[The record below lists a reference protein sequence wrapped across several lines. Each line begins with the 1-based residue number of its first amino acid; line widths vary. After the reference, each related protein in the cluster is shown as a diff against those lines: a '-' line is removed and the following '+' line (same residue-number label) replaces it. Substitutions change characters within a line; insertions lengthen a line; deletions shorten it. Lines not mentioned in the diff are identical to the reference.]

1 MSFFNFYSVGFVCV
15 AGCSVV
21 GVDYV
26 MQAKAAGSHPGAY
39 SFSTYVAGYGGRVD
53 DTLAHIDKT
62 RRQAVEARMHLPME
76 PEGWERVAWDIGAID
91 MQELTRGMNIVQSTA
106 AKNERSKAIALANYE
121 AWEYRRGDQVVR
133 ISASYN
139 EEPVP
144 SDTAISG
151 QLTGTFFPVAAP
163 QYRSFKFAGNV
174 PFLAVT
180 DAKRPKQVT
189 QTLLEAR
196 LGDAIL
202 IAVAADADLP
212 GVLALLEQID
222 FTSLNL
228 MLPEP
233 LPHLMEGAPQLTTT
247 QLMTLGG
254 FQARALNSGDPLADE
269 VVATII
275 AGDFVEE
282 AEEESPAVEE
292 ATAEV
297 EEEKPEINRLQLSGG
312 RSCLGEG
319 SNLCN

>member
-1 MSFFNFYSVGFVCV
+1 MSIFNPYAIGFVCV
-15 AGCSVV
+15 AAGSVV

-39 SFSTYVAGYGGRVD
+39 SFTTYLGQYGLRVD

-62 RRQAVEARMHLPME
+62 RRQSVEARMHLPME
-76 PEGWERVAWDIGAID
+76 PEGWERVDWDIGAID
-91 MQELTRGMNIVQSTA
+91 MNDVTRGMNIVQSMA

-121 AWEYRRGDQVVR
+121 AWEYRKGDQVVR
-133 ISASYN
+133 ISASF
-139 EEPVP
+139 EEAREP

-151 QLTGTFFPVAAP
+151 QLTGTFFPVAEA
-163 QYRSFKFAGNV
+163 QYRSFKAVGNV

-180 DAKRPKQVT
+180 DAKHPKQVT

-196 LGDAIL
+196 LGDEIL
-202 IAVAADADLP
+202 IAVAADADLHE
-212 GVLALLEQID
+212 VLALLEQID
-222 FTSLNL
+222 FNSLNL

-233 LPHLMEGAPQLTTT
+233 LPYLNEGAPQLSAN

-254 FQARALNSGDPLADE
+254 FQARALNSGEPLAEE
-269 VVATII
+269 VVAAIL
-275 AGDFVEE
+275 AGDIVEE
-282 AEEESPAVEE
+282 IEDESAVAEES
-292 ATAEV
+292 TAGTQ
-297 EEEKPEINRLQLSGG
+297 EEKPAAKRLQLSGG